1 MAKNQISKNSLKKLL
16 DSVTPMAPDAA
27 EKFVRDLL
35 KVGDERRRD
44 AEKIVAEVAT
54 VARRSAEQF
63 SVTVQKEVAKQ
74 LGRLVVRID
83 QVEKQVETLNKNLE
97 ATRALLVAAAA
108 KGLSKSTATTKS
120 SSTTTAK
127 PAAKKP
133 AAKKSAAK
141 KPAATK
147 PAAKKPASKKPAA
160 KKSTVKKPVAK
171 KSAAPTS

>member
-141 KPAATK
+141 KPAA
-147 PAAKKPASKKPAA
+147 KKSTA
-160 KKSTVKKPVAK
+160 KKSPAKKPVAK
-171 KSAAPTS
+171 KSAAPKS

>member
-35 KVGDERRRD
+35 KAGDERRRD
-44 AEKIVAEVAT
+44 AEKVVAEVAA

-63 SVTVQKEVAKQ
+63 SVNVQKEVAKQ

-108 KGLSKSTATTKS
+108 KGLSKTSAPGKTTATKS
-120 SSTTTAK
+120 

-133 AAKKSAAK
+133 AAKKV
-141 KPAATK
+141 AT
-147 PAAKKPASKKPAA
+147 
-160 KKSTVKKPVAK
+160 KKPVAK
-171 KSAAPTS
+171 KVATKKAAAKKSVAKKSSAPTA

>member
-120 SSTTTAK
+120 SSSTTAK
-127 PAAKKP
+127 PAATKP
-133 AAKKSAAK
+133 VAKKSAAK
-141 KPAATK
+141 KPAV
-147 PAAKKPASKKPAA
+147 KKPATKKPAA
-160 KKSTVKKPVAK
+160 KKSTAKKSPAKKPVAK
-171 KSAAPTS
+171 KSAAPKS

>member
-141 KPAATK
+141 KPAV
-147 PAAKKPASKKPAA
+147 KKPAA
-160 KKSTVKKPVAK
+160 KKSPAKKPVAK

>member
-74 LGRLVVRID
+74 LSRLVVRID

-141 KPAATK
+141 MPAV
-147 PAAKKPASKKPAA
+147 KKPAA
-160 KKSTVKKPVAK
+160 KKSPAKKPVAK

>member
-74 LGRLVVRID
+74 LSRLVVRID

-141 KPAATK
+141 KPAV
-147 PAAKKPASKKPAA
+147 KKPATKKPAA
-160 KKSTVKKPVAK
+160 KKSTAKKSPAKKPVAK
-171 KSAAPTS
+171 KSAAPTT

>member
-127 PAAKKP
+127 PAAKKS

-141 KPAATK
+141 KPAA
-147 PAAKKPASKKPAA
+147 KKSTA
-160 KKSTVKKPVAK
+160 KKSPAKKPVAK

>member
-127 PAAKKP
+127 PAVKKP

-147 PAAKKPASKKPAA
+147 PAATKPAA
-160 KKSTVKKPVAK
+160 KKSTAKKPVAK

>member
-16 DSVTPMAPDAA
+16 DSVTPMAPEAA

-74 LGRLVVRID
+74 LSRLVVRID

-127 PAAKKP
+127 PAVKKP

-147 PAAKKPASKKPAA
+147 PAAKK
-160 KKSTVKKPVAK
+160 STAKKPVAK

>member
-141 KPAATK
+141 KPAV
-147 PAAKKPASKKPAA
+147 KKPATKKPAA
-160 KKSTVKKPVAK
+160 KKSTAKKSPAKKPVAK
-171 KSAAPTS
+171 KSAAPKS

>member
-44 AEKIVAEVAT
+44 AEKVVAEVAA

-63 SVTVQKEVAKQ
+63 SVNVQKEVAKQ

-108 KGLSKSTATTKS
+108 KGLSKTSGSAPVASTAKKPATKKPAAKKAA
-120 SSTTTAK
+120 TKKAATKKPATNKPAAKKPAIKK

-133 AAKKSAAK
+133 AAKKS
-141 KPAATK
+141 
-147 PAAKKPASKKPAA
+147 S
-160 KKSTVKKPVAK
+160 
-171 KSAAPTS
+171 APTS

>member
-127 PAAKKP
+127 PAVKKP

-141 KPAATK
+141 KPAV
-147 PAAKKPASKKPAA
+147 KKPATKKPAA
-160 KKSTVKKPVAK
+160 KKSTAKKSPAKKPVAK

>member
-16 DSVTPMAPDAA
+16 DSVTPMAPEAA

-35 KVGDERRRD
+35 KAGDERRRD
-44 AEKIVAEVAT
+44 AEKVVAEVAA

-63 SVTVQKEVAKQ
+63 SVNVQKEVAKQ

-108 KGLSKSTATTKS
+108 KGLSKTSSPGKTTATKSPATKS
-120 SSTTTAK
+120 

-133 AAKKSAAK
+133 AAKKV
-141 KPAATK
+141 AT
-147 PAAKKPASKKPAA
+147 
-160 KKSTVKKPVAK
+160 KKPVAK
-171 KSAAPTS
+171 KPATKKAAAKKSVAKKSSAPTA

>member
-133 AAKKSAAK
+133 AAKKS
-141 KPAATK
+141 T
-147 PAAKKPASKKPAA
+147 A
-160 KKSTVKKPVAK
+160 KKSPAKKPVAK

>member
-1 MAKNQISKNSLKKLL
+1 MAKNQMSKNSLKKLL

-35 KVGDERRRD
+35 KAGDERRRD
-44 AEKIVAEVAT
+44 AEKVVAEVAA

-63 SVTVQKEVAKQ
+63 SVNVQKEVAKQ

-108 KGLSKSTATTKS
+108 KGLSKTSAPGKTTATKS
-120 SSTTTAK
+120 
-127 PAAKKP
+127 PVAKKP
-133 AAKKSAAK
+133 AAKKV
-141 KPAATK
+141 AT
-147 PAAKKPASKKPAA
+147 
-160 KKSTVKKPVAK
+160 KKPVAK
-171 KSAAPTS
+171 KPATKKAAAKKSVAKKSSGPTA

>member
-127 PAAKKP
+127 PAVKKP

-147 PAAKKPASKKPAA
+147 PAAKKSTA
-160 KKSTVKKPVAK
+160 KKSTAKKSPAKKPVAK
-171 KSAAPTS
+171 KSAAPKS

>member
-141 KPAATK
+141 KPAV
-147 PAAKKPASKKPAA
+147 KKPATKKSTA
-160 KKSTVKKPVAK
+160 KKSPAKKPVAK

>member
-133 AAKKSAAK
+133 AVK
-141 KPAATK
+141 KPAT
-147 PAAKKPASKKPAA
+147 KKPAA
-160 KKSTVKKPVAK
+160 KKSTAKKSPAKKPVAK

>member
-133 AAKKSAAK
+133 AAKKS
-141 KPAATK
+141 T
-147 PAAKKPASKKPAA
+147 A
-160 KKSTVKKPVAK
+160 KKSPAKKPVAK
-171 KSAAPTS
+171 KSAAPKS

>member
-133 AAKKSAAK
+133 AAKKPAAKKSAAK
-141 KPAATK
+141 KPAV
-147 PAAKKPASKKPAA
+147 KKPAA
-160 KKSTVKKPVAK
+160 KKSPAKKPVAK

>member
-16 DSVTPMAPDAA
+16 DSVTPMAPDVA

-141 KPAATK
+141 KPAVTK
-147 PAAKKPASKKPAA
+147 PATKKPAA
-160 KKSTVKKPVAK
+160 KKSPAKKPVAK

>member
-44 AEKIVAEVAT
+44 AEKIVAEVAV

-63 SVTVQKEVAKQ
+63 SVSVQKEVAKQ
-74 LGRLVVRID
+74 LGRLVARID

-97 ATRALLVAAAA
+97 ATRVLLMAAAT
-108 KGLSKSTATTKS
+108 KGLSKSSASAPKKSTAK
-120 SSTTTAK
+120 K

-133 AAKKSAAK
+133 AAKK
-141 KPAATK
+141 AATKKVATKKAATKK
-147 PAAKKPASKKPAA
+147 PAAKKPSATTSTAPAS
-160 KKSTVKKPVAK
+160 
-171 KSAAPTS
+171 

>member
-127 PAAKKP
+127 PAAKK
-133 AAKKSAAK
+133 SAAK

-147 PAAKKPASKKPAA
+147 TASKKPAA
-160 KKSTVKKPVAK
+160 KKSTAKKSPAKKPVAK
-171 KSAAPTS
+171 KSAAPKS

>member
-35 KVGDERRRD
+35 KAGDERRRD
-44 AEKIVAEVAT
+44 VEKIVAEVAT

-63 SVTVQKEVAKQ
+63 SVAVQKEVAKQ

-108 KGLSKSTATTKS
+108 KGLSKTSGSVSTASSVTKTS
-120 SSTTTAK
+120 
-127 PAAKKP
+127 AKKP
-133 AAKKSAAK
+133 GAKKTVSKKSA
-141 KPAATK
+141 
-147 PAAKKPASKKPAA
+147 
-160 KKSTVKKPVAK
+160 VKKPVAK
-171 KSAAPTS
+171 KSPAKKSPAKKPAAKMSTAPTS

>member
-133 AAKKSAAK
+133 AVK
-141 KPAATK
+141 KPAV
-147 PAAKKPASKKPAA
+147 KKPATKKPAA
-160 KKSTVKKPVAK
+160 KKSTAKKSPAKKPVAK
-171 KSAAPTS
+171 KSAAPKS

>member
-83 QVEKQVETLNKNLE
+83 QVEKKVETLNKNLE

-147 PAAKKPASKKPAA
+147 PAAKKSTA
-160 KKSTVKKPVAK
+160 KKSPAKKPVAK

>member
-147 PAAKKPASKKPAA
+147 TASKKPAA
-160 KKSTVKKPVAK
+160 KKSTAKKPVAK
-171 KSAAPTS
+171 KSAAPKS

>member
-1 MAKNQISKNSLKKLL
+1 MAKNQMSKNSLKKLL
-16 DSVTPMAPDAA
+16 DSVTPMAPDVA

-35 KVGDERRRD
+35 KAGDERRRD
-44 AEKIVAEVAT
+44 AEKVVAEVAA

-63 SVTVQKEVAKQ
+63 SVNVQKEVAKQ

-108 KGLSKSTATTKS
+108 KGLSKTSAPGKTTATKS
-120 SSTTTAK
+120 

-133 AAKKSAAK
+133 AAKKPATTKPTTTKPTTTKPTAK
-141 KPAATK
+141 KAA
-147 PAAKKPASKKPAA
+147 A
-160 KKSTVKKPVAK
+160 KKPVAK
-171 KSAAPTS
+171 KSSTPTA

>member
-141 KPAATK
+141 KPAV
-147 PAAKKPASKKPAA
+147 KKPAA
-160 KKSTVKKPVAK
+160 KKSTAKKSPAKKPAAK
-171 KSAAPTS
+171 KSAAPKS

>member
-16 DSVTPMAPDAA
+16 DSVTPMAPDVA

-141 KPAATK
+141 KPAV
-147 PAAKKPASKKPAA
+147 KKPATKKPAA
-160 KKSTVKKPVAK
+160 KKSTAKKSPAKKPVAK
-171 KSAAPTS
+171 KSAAPKS

>member
-127 PAAKKP
+127 PAAKKS

-147 PAAKKPASKKPAA
+147 TASKKPAA
-160 KKSTVKKPVAK
+160 KKSTAKKPVAK
-171 KSAAPTS
+171 KSAAPKS

>member
-127 PAAKKP
+127 PAAKKS

-147 PAAKKPASKKPAA
+147 TASKKPAA
-160 KKSTVKKPVAK
+160 KKSTAKKPVAK

>member
-133 AAKKSAAK
+133 AAKKPAVK
-141 KPAATK
+141 KPAV
-147 PAAKKPASKKPAA
+147 KKPATKKPAA
-160 KKSTVKKPVAK
+160 KKSTAKKSPAKKPVAK
-171 KSAAPTS
+171 KSAAPKS

>member
-35 KVGDERRRD
+35 KAGDERRRD

-63 SVTVQKEVAKQ
+63 SVAVQKEVAKQ

-108 KGLSKSTATTKS
+108 KGLSKTSGSVSTASSVTKTS
-120 SSTTTAK
+120 
-127 PAAKKP
+127 AKKP
-133 AAKKSAAK
+133 GAKKTVAKKSA
-141 KPAATK
+141 
-147 PAAKKPASKKPAA
+147 
-160 KKSTVKKPVAK
+160 VKKPVAK
-171 KSAAPTS
+171 KSPAKKSPAKKPVAKKSTAPTS

>member
-141 KPAATK
+141 KPAV
-147 PAAKKPASKKPAA
+147 KKPAT
-160 KKSTVKKPVAK
+160 KKSPAKKPVAK
-171 KSAAPTS
+171 KSAAPKS